1 VRSVTKTPPSAYNKR
16 GLNYNVHGDEKEF
29 DVMDY
34 VGIDPAVGLECS
46 HCKYISRMPYSEL
59 LALVAET
66 QQAECTDCER
76 KMLHDW
82 TTVAVVQGII
92 KKRMQ
97 QANEAKSR
105 RLAQQG

>member
-1 VRSVTKTPPSAYNKR
+1 
-16 GLNYNVHGDEKEF
+16 
-29 DVMDY
+29 MDY

-46 HCKYISRMPYSEL
+46 HCKHISRIPYSDL
-59 LALVAET
+59 LSLVA
-66 QQAECTDCER
+66 QADQAQCDDCGR
-76 KMLHDW
+76 MMLHDW

-105 RLAQQG
+105 RFAREA

>member
-1 VRSVTKTPPSAYNKR
+1 
-16 GLNYNVHGDEKEF
+16 
-29 DVMDY
+29 MDY

-46 HCKYISRMPYSEL
+46 HCKFISRMPYSEL

-66 QQAECTDCER
+66 QQAQCVECER

-92 KKRMQ
+92 SKRMQ
-97 QANEAKSR
+97 QANEAKYR
-105 RLAQQG
+105 RIAQHG